1 MLKGGSMIAKIHQRS
16 GRILTRKFKEHGIR
30 AFNHSQGRI
39 LFALWQH
46 DGSSMQELASI
57 TALNISTLSLM
68 LDRLET
74 AGHIRRVSSTT
85 DKRKTLIYA
94 TGSYSELQSAYQS
107 IIGNLQ
113 EVFYTGFTEDEV
125 QTAENMLER
134 IYSNLVRYA
143 ESEASRKDLT

>member
-1 MLKGGSMIAKIHQRS
+1 MLKGGLTVSKIHQLS
-16 GRILTRKFKEHGIR
+16 GRILARTFKAHDIK

-46 DGSSMQELASI
+46 DGSSMQELAAI

-74 AGHIRRVSSTT
+74 AGHLRRVPSPT

-94 TGSYSELQSAYQS
+94 SGNYSELEAAYQS
-107 IIGNLQ
+107 ILRNLQ
-113 EVFYTGFTEDEV
+113 DVFYAGFTEDEV
-125 QTAENMLER
+125 QVAEKLLER
-134 IYSNLVRYA
+134 IYSNLVSYA
-143 ESEASRKDLT
+143 ESDAGRKDMT